1 MRLSVENYLTLRRN
15 LNRISDLEKFQVP
28 RGVMHAILMQKK
40 VESVKR
46 KYHLFSGRTKEILQY
61 WNERKR
67 LPEWLTLTPVLKVR
81 LLLKGMD
88 FSTKQINKVL
98 RNPNELDEELAKLVY
113 DAVSK
118 DFIYSPIAAKLQW
131 TLGKIGERIIKN
143 KLKSL
148 GIEFKTEKELRMQ
161 KTPDFFFEEPL
172 DFLGR
177 RIRWIESKALFA
189 DLKTYDLYFRKQ
201 ISKYQELFGDGL
213 VVFWRGSL
221 TGLPVSDGSEFE
233 CDLKNKL
240 LEMKLYVS
248 KSDKVEGDPLKL
260 AEKFIEEYI
269 SQDVFP
275 YNSKVIRILRNM
287 GFKILQNSPNKE
299 A

>member
-1 MRLSVENYLTLRRN
+1 MRLSIEDYLTLRRN

-28 RGVMHAILMQKK
+28 RGIMHAILMQKK
-40 VESVKR
+40 IESVKR

-61 WNERKR
+61 WVDKKR
-67 LPEWLTLTPVLKVR
+67 FPEWLTLTPVLKVR

-88 FSTKQINKVL
+88 FSTKQINQTF
-98 RNPNELDEELAKLVY
+98 RNPKELDEELAKLVY

-131 TLGKIGERIIKN
+131 LLGRMGEKIIEN
-143 KLKSL
+143 KLKNL

-177 RIRWIESKALFA
+177 KIRWIESKALFA
-189 DLKTYDLYFRKQ
+189 DLRTYELYFRKQ
-201 ISKYQELFGDGL
+201 ISKYRELFGDGL
-213 VVFWRGSL
+213 VIFWRGSL
-221 TGLPVSDGSEFE
+221 IGLPVSDGSEFD
-233 CDLKNKL
+233 CDLNKKL

-248 KSDKVEGDPLKL
+248 KSNTVEGDPLRL

-269 SQDVFP
+269 SEDVFP
-275 YNSKVIRILRNM
+275 YNSEVVRILRNM
-287 GFKILQNSPNKE
+287 GFKILQNCPND
-299 A
+299 